1 MTNMLHHF
9 NLAAATPATWRTS
22 ACAKNTHCK
31 FCGLCKSE
39 NNLPRAPVLIKPKQT
54 TWKLEALYP

>member
-9 NLAAATPATWRTS
+9 NLAATTPTTWRTS
-22 ACAKNTHCK
+22 ACTKNIHCK

-39 NNLPRAPVLIKPKQT
+39 NNFPRAPILVKPSRT
-54 TWKLEALYP
+54 TWKLEVLYP